1 MRYIIHYD
9 IAAIFVV
16 LAAMVHFFYKKT
28 ISTRQT
34 RIFTLLIAAAMV
46 SNIADLIT
54 IYGIENP
61 KGVPLWLHYA
71 VNEIYLITFNAT
83 AAIYYGYIIGVTR
96 GRERI
101 SKWEMARILLP
112 ISIDIILVISTP
124 FTHAVFY
131 FDSEKTYLHGSLFMV
146 LYAFAL
152 CYVLASLVHTI
163 RFRKTMTLLQNA
175 TVYFYTLSSF
185 VAVILQIYFSNLMVA
200 QFAVAISVLLIYLSL
215 ENPSDYGDK
224 ILGVYNGLAFQEVVS
239 SYIEKDRH
247 FRIAGIQIE
256 GLRYIGEMLG
266 VKNQQQIVKEIAQF
280 FVQTAGSRRV
290 FALTD
295 TRFAIV
301 GKKKSLPWDNIR
313 DEIQKRFQKP
323 FSSQGMEIA
332 LTAPMCIIDLPESA
346 RKLED
351 VTDIMNYCFEEKRRG
366 SREEV
371 IYAGEDILE
380 KGKRENKILQ
390 ILSQAIRENLFQV
403 YYQPIFSVEKQRFTT
418 AEALLRLS
426 YGDMGFISPE
436 EFIPVAEKNGLIL
449 EIGDYVFREV
459 CHFMTEHKIWELGI
473 ETVHINLSVVQCMQE
488 QLHEQLVRI
497 MDEHLLDY
505 SHVHLEITE
514 TAAVVSEDT
523 LWSNMHR
530 LIDVGVEFALDDYGT
545 GFSNTMAVIKY
556 PFRTIK
562 LDKSM
567 VWDSMKNKKAMSVL
581 KHTISMIKDM
591 NMDVVAE
598 GVEELEQAKKLS
610 EMGCDY
616 FQGYYYSKPVSAVE
630 FLEKVKVQ

>member
-1 MRYIIHYD
+1 MKYIIHYD

-34 RIFTLLIAAAMV
+34 RIFTLLILAAIV
-46 SNIADLIT
+46 SNIADLIS
-54 IYGIENP
+54 IYLIENP
-61 KGVPLWLHYA
+61 REVPLWLHFT

-83 AAIYYGYIIGVTR
+83 AAVYYGYIIGVTR

-101 SKWEMARILLP
+101 SKWEMTRILLP
-112 ISIDIILVISTP
+112 ISIDIVLVLSTP
-124 FTHAVFY
+124 FTQAVFY
-131 FDSEKTYLHGSLFMV
+131 FDSGKNYLHGRLFMV

-152 CYVLASLVHTI
+152 FYVLASLVHTI
-163 RFRKTMTLLQNA
+163 RYRKTMTLLQNA
-175 TVYFYTLSSF
+175 TVYFYTISSF
-185 VAVILQIYFSNLMVA
+185 GAVILQIYFSNLMVA

-224 ILGVYNGLAFQEVVS
+224 ILGVYNALAFHEVVS
-239 SYIEKDRH
+239 SYIEKDKD
-247 FRIAGIQIE
+247 FRVAGIQIE
-256 GLRYIGEMLG
+256 GLRYVGEMLG
-266 VKNQQQIVKEIAQF
+266 VKNQQQVVKSIAAF
-280 FVQTAGSRRV
+280 FVQAAGSRRV

-301 GKKKSLPWDNIR
+301 EKKKALDWSGLIE
-313 DEIQKRFQKP
+313 EIQGRFQKP
-323 FSSQGMEIA
+323 FSSQGVEIA
-332 LTAPMCIIDLPESA
+332 LTAPVCIIDLPKSVQ
-346 RKLED
+346 KLED
-351 VTDIMNYCFEEKRRG
+351 VTDILNYCFEEKGRG

-371 IYAGEDILE
+371 IYAGEELL
-380 KGKRENKILQ
+380 KQGKRENRILQ
-390 ILSQAIRENLFQV
+390 ILSQAIREHLFQV
-403 YYQPIFSVEKQRFTT
+403 YYQPIFSVEKQRFTS

-459 CHFMTEHKIWELGI
+459 CHFMTEQKIWELGI
-473 ETVHINLSVVQCMQE
+473 ETIHINLSVVQCMQE
-488 QLHEQLVRI
+488 QLYEQLVRI
-497 MDEHLLDY
+497 MDEYQVDY
-505 SHVHLEITE
+505 FRVHLEITE

-523 LWSNMHR
+523 LWANMQR

-581 KHTISMIKDM
+581 KHSISMIKDM

-598 GVEELEQAKKLS
+598 GVEEQEQAHKLA

-616 FQGYYYSKPVSAVE
+616 FQGYYYSKPVCGEAFV
-630 FLEKVKVQ
+630 EKVRAQ